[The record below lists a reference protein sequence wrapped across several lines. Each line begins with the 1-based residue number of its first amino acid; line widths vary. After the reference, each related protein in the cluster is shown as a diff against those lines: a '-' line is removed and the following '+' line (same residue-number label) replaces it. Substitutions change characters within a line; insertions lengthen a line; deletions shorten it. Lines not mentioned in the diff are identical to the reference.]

1 MGQDAGLGRRDGGRM
16 NGQQPQDKARANARK
31 ARMAAIVIVVTM
43 LLWMGAQAL
52 GGRLGWPARFVFLF
66 DLAALAAFFWALVV
80 SYQIW
85 RDRRES

>member
-1 MGQDAGLGRRDGGRM
+1 MEQDAGSGRRDGERM

-52 GGRLGWPARFVFLF
+52 GGRLGWPTRFVFLF